1 MCLFFAVAAA
11 VATVPAAP
19 KARATL
25 RVMKPAAVSEQ
36 LWRARE
42 GRKERIIMDEQGR
55 QLRLRLIEY
64 E

>member
-1 MCLFFAVAAA
+1 MVFAVAAA
-11 VATVPAAP
+11 VATVPAAQ
-19 KARATL
+19 KARAIL

-36 LWRARE
+36 LWRDREARV
-42 GRKERIIMDEQGR
+42 ERIIIDEQGR